1 MDGVYDSDPRTNPN
15 AKLIRDIT
23 YREAVEKGLR
33 ALDLTAFLLCMEQKV
48 PLVRVFSMDD
58 LENILRVAAGEPL
71 GTTVHP

>member
-1 MDGVYDSDPRTNPN
+1 
-15 AKLIRDIT
+15 
-23 YREAVEKGLR
+23 
-33 ALDLTAFLLCMEQKV
+33 MEQKV